1 MDSNHDKVIQSH
13 LCYRYTTRQKGG
25 QFAYHIAGKSQLPSV
40 LKTIVRQG
48 RDAIGLMQQP
58 TTPTRLFEHLDEHSL
73 SAVANALSCTPLK
86 VGLASEGRSTT
97 GLGRRRKHEDDFDA
111 PGEGGFVVWIYLGL
125 KMT

>member
-1 MDSNHDKVIQSH
+1 MVRSAPVVERTLERIICLPFSTPNPRRRMQF
-13 LCYRYTTRQKGG
+13 G
-25 QFAYHIAGKSQLPSV
+25 QGAILEYFAN
-40 LKTIVRQG
+40 
-48 RDAIGLMQQP
+48 P
-58 TTPTRLFEHLDEHSL
+58 TPLFEHSL
-73 SAVANALSCTPLK
+73 STVANALSCTPLK